1 MNLSFSPTVCP
12 EALLSDALEM
22 AKNAG
27 FDRIE
32 LFRAWTE
39 SSPIHPDTSVR
50 MVRECLQAAGVTLTG
65 LNVRNLTGRKADSD
79 ERNLH
84 YNLGQVEWDIH
95 LARALGLKTA
105 NLKGGA
111 RTQEAQEDLI
121 EGVNQL
127 LERVPDVTV
136 NLGNH
141 MGSRLQDLA
150 DYQTVMPHLDGRVRI
165 LLDTGHLL
173 SAGGDILQFAETF
186 ADRIGLVHLGDQQGD
201 QPVPFGEGD
210 LPFEGLI
217 RTLKGAGYDGTLVVE
232 LEGVTWA
239 DPAEA
244 ARTER
249 EYVETILA
257 A

>member
-27 FDRIE
+27 FGKIE

-65 LNVRNLTGRKADSD
+65 RKADSD
-79 ERNLH
+79 ERNLP

-127 LERVPDVTV
+127 LERVPDVTL
-136 NLGNH
+136 NLENH

-186 ADRIGLVHLGDQQGD
+186 ADRIGLVHLRDQQGD

-217 RTLKGAGYDGTLVVE
+217 RTLRGAEYDGTLVVE

-244 ARTER
+244 ARTQR